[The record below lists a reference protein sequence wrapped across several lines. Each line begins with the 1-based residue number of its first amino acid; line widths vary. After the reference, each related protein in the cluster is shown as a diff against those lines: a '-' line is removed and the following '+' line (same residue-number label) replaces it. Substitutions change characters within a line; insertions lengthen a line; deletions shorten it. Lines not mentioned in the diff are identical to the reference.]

1 MNMIETLTLNAA
13 VAYLR
18 AHGLKISE
26 IPLRDGLKY
35 KIFPFGD
42 YIPTEKSCVVLI
54 YKKKLD
60 AWIAELSED

>member
-1 MNMIETLTLNAA
+1 MNMIETLTLNTA

-18 AHGLKISE
+18 AHGLKTSE

-42 YIPTEKSCVVLI
+42 YIPTEQSCVVLI
-54 YKKKLD
+54 YKEKLD
-60 AWIAELSED
+60 ARIVEVEE